1 MADDGRL
8 HVVIDGDSSELQKA
22 LRDITKSFDST
33 QEGAERLGGTI
44 DGLKGKV
51 AAFFSVAAAK
61 SFIQKVYEMRS
72 YFQDIESSMKVF
84 LGDAEKAADFTQKL
98 KDYAYYNMFEFSD
111 LAQASQQLIAYG
123 NRVEDV
129 IGIIDKLSNIATA
142 TKVPLMEMV
151 GLYNRANNIG
161 TIDSQGLASWAA
173 KGLVLNDVLKE
184 MGENVT
190 GTSISFEQLNKALD
204 KVTGEGGMF
213 HGLMDEMMPNL
224 SSSWGQLQDE
234 LSSMFNEIGE
244 AAQKPMHD
252 AIDLAST
259 LVSHYKDISAI
270 VLSVAAG
277 YGTYRAAV
285 LAVNTVERIHNALMT
300 VKATKLAIAKAA
312 MTAAAAANVA
322 LSKSELK
329 AAMRTGVL
337 KGAFDALN
345 STMLANP
352 AVLVT
357 AALAGL
363 VYGIGKLI
371 TSEKGAEKAQRLHAE
386 AMSEMDEK
394 YKEASSSAKEYI
406 STIQDVEAQPGQR
419 TLAYEKLS
427 KLVPELTNLYSKEQ
441 LAVMSLADAY
451 NALQKAQD
459 TQKEAELK
467 KAWEDSVESVRK
479 YKEAM
484 DAAQKAGNQYMFLR
498 AKEGKEQADEASKLA
513 FNAYIKK
520 SRENAI
526 AYTPDQN
533 AKDPTDAVNR
543 NKKYWEDVKKEAQA
557 ALDAMS
563 DEELKS
569 KKAVELKKKIA
580 EASKKIG
587 GYSVST
593 GKSGE
598 SKDSSKALD
607 TALASARKSAADAE
621 VSAIEDEGART
632 LAALRLKHRNEI
644 EELERQNAELERLA
658 AESGVA
664 LSTDF
669 FDKTISDTAKRQERE
684 YRAAFEKYALKE
696 LPKMDN
702 PSTSGNKGLAGFG
715 DLDETKRTLEEIA
728 AQYSIIFADADS
740 LSQNQLKEAIRL
752 TTEEIKKA
760 APGTQE
766 YISLLERLRAQLD
779 TQIGNN
785 GWGFSKIIDAFKNL
799 PKAVEEYNTALDNN
813 DEGAASKAE
822 GEVQAYVQAV
832 RDGMSQVS
840 SAFSG
845 LGSAMEKFGG
855 KIGEIGGLLS
865 GLASNTDNITTAF
878 TSKNKGEIM
887 SAGIS
892 SAVQYVAMIGDQ
904 LAENKRI
911 EEEWNATIKETAHQL
926 DMLNLEKLDYKQE
939 NLFGVENPYKRAI
952 DGAKQYGEAVGLVNS
967 RLSELEDGQVQ
978 VGTKKVAS
986 WKNVGQGAALGAGVG
1001 AAVGS
1006 VIPAIGTAIGTA
1018 IGSVAG
1024 ALGGL
1029 FGGKK
1034 KVAVYENLLDHYG
1047 SLLDE
1052 SEGAGP
1058 FDLNPKII
1066 ADYNKLDDA
1075 TKRIVDN
1082 WDEIKQKAE
1091 EAEQQMRDNFSD
1103 LAGDIGDRLSDAL
1116 VDAFRSGDLYSA
1128 IDDFHGKMTSTIEDI
1143 LEQLVFSSTFG
1154 KMFDELEQ
1162 RFNDSFGEGGDQD
1175 ITDDLMWMEREYQ
1188 NKLGQYNDAM
1198 NRVKESLERQGYD
1211 AWSSDSRTGTSKGI
1225 ANASQDS
1232 VDELNGRATVIQ
1244 GYTYNIQENTAALVR
1259 HSASM
1264 LEYLSG
1270 IRDNTARLETIEKI
1284 ARDIRDHGVK
1294 AL

>member
-61 SFIQKVYEMRS
+61 SFIQKVYETRS

-84 LGDAEKAADFTQKL
+84 LGDAEKAADFTKKL

-151 GLYNRANNIG
+151 GLYNRAKNLG
-161 TIDSQGLASWAA
+161 GIDSQGLASWAA
-173 KGLVLNDVLKE
+173 KGLVLTDVLRD
-184 MGENVT
+184 MGEQVD
-190 GTSISFEQLNKALD
+190 GASISFDQLNKALD

-213 HGLMDEMMPNL
+213 HGLMEEMMPNL

-244 AAQKPMHD
+244 MMQQPMHD
-252 AIDLAST
+252 AIDLASS
-259 LVSHYKDISAI
+259 LVGNYKEIAET
-270 VLSVAAG
+270 VAG
-277 YGTYRAAV
+277 LVVSYGAYRAALV
-285 LAVNTVERIHNALMT
+285 TLNALKASSIMITKGWT
-300 VKATKLAIAKAA
+300 VAEIAQFKAMGLVEKAQKA
-312 MTAAAAANVA
+312 LNATLLKNPYTLAAAGVAAVA
-322 LSKSELK
+322 
-329 AAMRTGVL
+329 
-337 KGAFDALN
+337 F
-345 STMLANP
+345 
-352 AVLVT
+352 
-357 AALAGL
+357 GL
-363 VYGIGKLI
+363 YKLI
-371 TSEKGAEKAQRLHAE
+371 TAEKGAERAQRQHAE
-386 AMSEMDEK
+386 AMEEMSGRYE
-394 YKEASSSAKEYI
+394 EAANAAKNYI
-406 STIQDVEAQPGQR
+406 GIVQDAEAQSGQR
-419 TLAYEKLS
+419 ALAYSKL
-427 KLVPELTNLYSKEQ
+427 KELVPELTNLYSQEE
-441 LAVMSLADAY
+441 LAVISLTKAY
-451 NALQKAQD
+451 GDLQKIQD

-484 DAAQKAGNQYMFLR
+484 DAAEKAGNQYMFLR
-498 AKEGKEQADEASKLA
+498 AKEGKEQADAASKLA
-513 FNAYIKK
+513 FDAYVKK

-526 AYTPDQN
+526 AYVPDQN
-533 AKDPTDAVNR
+533 AKGIEDSQAKRDKA
-543 NKKYWEDVKKEAQA
+543 YWEAVKKEAQA

-569 KKAVELKKKIA
+569 KKAAELKKKIA
-580 EASKKIG
+580 DASKKIG
-587 GYSVST
+587 EYSVST
-593 GKSGE
+593 GKSG
-598 SKDSSKALD
+598 SSSGDSKALD
-607 TALASARKSAADAE
+607 TALSSARKSAADAE

-632 LAALRLKHRNEI
+632 LAALRLKHKNEI
-644 EELERQNAELERLA
+644 EELERQKAELERLA

-669 FDKTISDTAKRQERE
+669 FDKTISDTAKRQTRE
-684 YRAAFEKYALKE
+684 YRAAFEKYAVKE

-702 PSTSGNKGLAGFG
+702 PATSGNKGLAGFSG
-715 DLDETKRTLEEIA
+715 LDETKRTLEEIA

-740 LSQNQLKEAIRL
+740 LSRNQLKEAIRL

-766 YISLLERLRAQLD
+766 YIALLERLRAQLD
-779 TQIGNN
+779 TQIGNS

-799 PKAVEEYNTALDNN
+799 PKAVSEYNTALDNN

-822 GEVQAYVQAV
+822 GEVQAYVQAIK
-832 RDGMSQVS
+832 DGMSQVS
-840 SAFSG
+840 SAFSE
-845 LGSAMEKFGG
+845 LGSSLEKFGG

-878 TSKNKGEIM
+878 TSKNKGEII

-892 SAVQYVAMIGDQ
+892 SAVQYVGMIGDQ
-904 LAENKRI
+904 IAENKRI
-911 EEEWNATIKETAHQL
+911 EEEWNATIRETAHEL

-952 DGAKQYGEAVGLVNS
+952 DGARQYGEAVGLINS
-967 RLSELEDGQVQ
+967 KLGELAEGQVQ
-978 VGTKKVAS
+978 VGTKKVAN
-986 WKNVGQGAALGAGVG
+986 WKNVGKGVAAGAGVG
-1001 AAVGS
+1001 AA
-1006 VIPAIGTAIGTA
+1006 IGTAVGGWAAGLGTVIGTA
-1018 IGSVAG
+1018 IGSVVGGLG
-1024 ALGGL
+1024 AL

-1034 KVAVYENLLDHYG
+1034 KVAVYENLLDKYG

-1066 ADYNKLDDA
+1066 ADYKKLDDA
-1075 TKRIVDN
+1075 TKQIVDN
-1082 WDEIKQKAE
+1082 WDEIKKKAE
-1091 EAEQQMRDNFSD
+1091 EAEEQMRQNFSD
-1103 LAGDIGDRLSDAL
+1103 LAGDIGDQLSDAL
-1116 VDAFRSGDLYSA
+1116 VDAFRNGDLYSA
-1128 IDDFHGKMTSTIEDI
+1128 VDDFHGKMTSTIEDI
-1143 LEQLVFSSTFG
+1143 VSQLIFSAVFKDLFN
-1154 KMFDELEQ
+1154 ELEQ
-1162 RFNDSFGEGGDQD
+1162 RFNDSFKAGGDQS
-1175 ITDDLMWMEREYQ
+1175 ITDDLIWFDKIYKGNLDKYKE
-1188 NKLGQYNDAM
+1188 AM
-1198 NRVKESLERQGYD
+1198 DQAKAELEGQGYD
-1211 AWSSDSRTGTSKGI
+1211 AWSSDTRTGTSKGI

-1232 VDELNGRATVIQ
+1232 VDELNGRATAIQ

-1264 LEYLSG
+1264 LEHLSG
-1270 IRDNTARLETIEKI
+1270 IRDNTARLEAIEKI

>member
-8 HVVIDGDSSELQKA
+8 HVIIDGDSSELQKA
-22 LRDITKSFDST
+22 LKDVTKSFDST

-61 SFIQKVYEMRS
+61 SFLQKVYETRS

-142 TKVPLMEMV
+142 TKVPLMDMV
-151 GLYNRANNIG
+151 ALYNRAKNLG
-161 TIDSQGLASWAA
+161 TVNSDGLASWASR
-173 KGLVLNDVLKE
+173 GLVLTDVLRS
-184 MGENVT
+184 MGEQVD
-190 GTSISFEQLNKALD
+190 GMSISFEQLNKALD

-213 HGLMDEMMPNL
+213 HGLMEEMMPNL

-244 AAQKPMHD
+244 AMQQPMHD
-252 AIDLAST
+252 AIDLASS
-259 LVSHYKDISAI
+259 LVGNYKEIAET
-270 VLSVAAG
+270 VAG
-277 YGTYRAAV
+277 LVVSYGAYRAALV
-285 LAVNTVERIHNALMT
+285 TLNALKASSIMITKGWT
-300 VKATKLAIAKAA
+300 VAEIAQFKAMGLVEKAQKA
-312 MTAAAAANVA
+312 LNATLLKNPYTLAAAGVAAVA
-322 LSKSELK
+322 
-329 AAMRTGVL
+329 
-337 KGAFDALN
+337 F
-345 STMLANP
+345 
-352 AVLVT
+352 
-357 AALAGL
+357 GL
-363 VYGIGKLI
+363 YKLI
-371 TSEKGAEKAQRLHAE
+371 TAEKGAERAQRQHAE
-386 AMSEMDEK
+386 AMEEMSGRYE
-394 YKEASSSAKEYI
+394 EAENAAKNYI
-406 STIQDVEAQPGQR
+406 GTVQDAEAQSGQR
-419 TLAYEKLS
+419 ALAYSKLRE
-427 KLVPELTNLYSKEQ
+427 LVPELTNLYSQEE
-441 LAVMSLADAY
+441 LAVISLTKAY
-451 NALQKAQD
+451 GDLQKIQD
-459 TQKEAELK
+459 SQKEVELK

-479 YKEAM
+479 YKDAM
-484 DAAQKAGNQYMFLR
+484 DAAEKAGNQYMFLR
-498 AKEGKEQADEASKLA
+498 AKEGKEQAEAASKLA
-513 FNAYIKK
+513 FDAYVKK

-526 AYTPDQN
+526 AYVPDQS
-533 AKDPTDAVNR
+533 AKGIEDSQAKRDKA
-543 NKKYWEDVKKEAQA
+543 YWEAVKKEAQA

-569 KKAVELKKKIA
+569 KKAAELKKKIA
-580 EASKKIG
+580 DASKKIG
-587 GYSVST
+587 EYSVST
-593 GKSGE
+593 GKGGSAGG
-598 SKDSSKALD
+598 DSKALD
-607 TALASARKSAADAE
+607 TALSSARKSAADAE

-644 EELERQNAELERLA
+644 EELERQKAELERLA

-669 FDKTISDTAKRQERE
+669 FDKTISDTAKRQARE
-684 YRAAFEKYALKE
+684 YRAAFEKYAIKE
-696 LPKMDN
+696 LPKLDN
-702 PSTSGNKGLAGFG
+702 PATSGNKGLAGFG
-715 DLDETKRTLEEIA
+715 DLTETKKTLEEIA

-740 LSQNQLKEAIRL
+740 LSQDQLREAIRL

-766 YISLLERLRAQLD
+766 YISLLERLRAQLN
-779 TQIGNN
+779 TQISNR
-785 GWGFSKIIDAFKNL
+785 GWGFSKIIDAFRNL
-799 PKAVEEYNTALDNN
+799 PNAVSEYNTALDNN

-832 RDGMSQVS
+832 KDGMSQVS

-845 LGSAMEKFGG
+845 LGSSLEKFGG
-855 KIGEIGGLLS
+855 KIGEVGGLLS

-878 TSKNKGEIM
+878 TSKNKGEII

-892 SAVQYVAMIGDQ
+892 SAVQYVGMIGDQ
-904 LAENKRI
+904 IAENKRI
-911 EEEWNATIKETAHQL
+911 EEEWNATIRETAHEL

-952 DGAKQYGEAVGLVNS
+952 DGARQYGEAVGLINS
-967 RLSELEDGQVQ
+967 KLGELAEGQVQ
-978 VGTKKVAS
+978 VGTKKVS
-986 WKNVGQGAALGAGVG
+986 NWKNVGQGAALGAGVG
-1001 AAVGS
+1001 AAAGS
-1006 VIPAIGTAIGTA
+1006 VIPAIGTAIGAA
-1018 IGSVAG
+1018 IGTVAG

-1034 KVAVYENLLDHYG
+1034 KVAVYENLLDKYG

-1052 SEGAGP
+1052 SKGAGQ

-1066 ADYNKLDDA
+1066 ADYKKLDDA
-1075 TKRIVDN
+1075 TKQIVDN
-1082 WDEIKQKAE
+1082 WDEIKKKAE
-1091 EAEQQMRDNFSD
+1091 EAEEQMRQNFSD
-1103 LAGDIGDRLSDAL
+1103 LAGDIGDQLSDAL
-1116 VDAFRSGDLYSA
+1116 VDAFRNGDLYSA
-1128 IDDFHGKMTSTIEDI
+1128 VDDFHGKMTSTIEDI
-1143 LEQLVFSSTFG
+1143 VSQLVFSAVF
-1154 KMFDELEQ
+1154 KDLFNELEK
-1162 RFNDSFGEGGDQD
+1162 RFNDSFKAGGDQS
-1175 ITDDLMWMEREYQ
+1175 ITDDLIWFDKIYKGNLDKYKE
-1188 NKLGQYNDAM
+1188 AM
-1198 NRVKESLERQGYD
+1198 DQAKAELEGQGYD
-1211 AWSSDSRTGTSKGI
+1211 AWSSDTRTGTSKGI

-1232 VDELNGRATVIQ
+1232 VDELNGRATAIQ

-1264 LEYLSG
+1264 LEHLSG
-1270 IRDNTARLETIEKI
+1270 IRDNTARLEAIEKI

>member
-8 HVVIDGDSSELQKA
+8 HVIIDGDSSELQKA
-22 LRDITKSFDST
+22 LKDVTKSFDST

-61 SFIQKVYEMRS
+61 SFLQKVYETRS

-142 TKVPLMEMV
+142 TKVPLMDMV
-151 GLYNRANNIG
+151 ALYNRAKNLG
-161 TIDSQGLASWAA
+161 TVNSDGLASWASR
-173 KGLVLNDVLKE
+173 GLVLTDVLRS
-184 MGENVT
+184 MGEQVD
-190 GTSISFEQLNKALD
+190 GMSISFEQLNKALD

-213 HGLMDEMMPNL
+213 HGLMEEMMPNL

-244 AAQKPMHD
+244 AMQQPMHD
-252 AIDLAST
+252 AIDLASS
-259 LVSHYKDISAI
+259 LVGNYKEIAET
-270 VLSVAAG
+270 VAG
-277 YGTYRAAV
+277 LVVSYGAYRAALV
-285 LAVNTVERIHNALMT
+285 TLNALKASSIMITKGWT
-300 VKATKLAIAKAA
+300 VAEIAQFKAMGLVEKAQKTLNA
-312 MTAAAAANVA
+312 TLLKNPYTLAAAGVAAVA
-322 LSKSELK
+322 
-329 AAMRTGVL
+329 
-337 KGAFDALN
+337 F
-345 STMLANP
+345 
-352 AVLVT
+352 
-357 AALAGL
+357 GL
-363 VYGIGKLI
+363 YKLI
-371 TSEKGAEKAQRLHAE
+371 TAEKGAERAQRQHAE
-386 AMSEMDEK
+386 AMEEMSGRYE
-394 YKEASSSAKEYI
+394 EAANAAKNYI
-406 STIQDVEAQPGQR
+406 GIVQDAEAQSGQR
-419 TLAYEKLS
+419 ALAYSKLRE
-427 KLVPELTNLYSKEQ
+427 LVPELTNLYSQEE
-441 LAVMSLADAY
+441 LAVISLTKAY
-451 NALQKAQD
+451 GDLQKIQD
-459 TQKEAELK
+459 SQKEAELK

-479 YKEAM
+479 YKDAM
-484 DAAQKAGNQYMFLR
+484 DAAEKAGNQYMFFR
-498 AKEGKEQADEASKLA
+498 AKKGKEQAEAASKLA
-513 FNAYIKK
+513 FDAYVKK

-526 AYTPDQN
+526 AYVPDQN
-533 AKDPTDAVNR
+533 AKGIEDSQAKRDKA
-543 NKKYWEDVKKEAQA
+543 YWEAVKKEAQA

-569 KKAVELKKKIA
+569 KKAAELKKKIA
-580 EASKKIG
+580 DASKKIG
-587 GYSVST
+587 EYSVST
-593 GKSGE
+593 GKGGRAGG
-598 SKDSSKALD
+598 DSKALD
-607 TALASARKSAADAE
+607 TALSSARKSAADAE

-644 EELERQNAELERLA
+644 EELERQKAELERLA

-669 FDKTISDTAKRQERE
+669 FDKTISDTAKRQARE
-684 YRAAFEKYALKE
+684 YRAAFEKYAIKE
-696 LPKMDN
+696 LPKLDN

-715 DLDETKRTLEEIA
+715 DLTETKKTLEEIA

-740 LSQNQLKEAIRL
+740 LSQDQLREAIRL

-779 TQIGNN
+779 TQISNR
-785 GWGFSKIIDAFKNL
+785 GWGFSKIIDAFRNL
-799 PKAVEEYNTALDNN
+799 PNAVSEYNTVLDNN

-832 RDGMSQVS
+832 KDGMSQVS

-845 LGSAMEKFGG
+845 LGSSLEKFGG
-855 KIGEIGGLLS
+855 KIGEVGGLLS

-878 TSKNKGEIM
+878 TSKNKGEII

-892 SAVQYVAMIGDQ
+892 SAVQYVGMIGDQ
-904 LAENKRI
+904 IAENKRI
-911 EEEWNATIKETAHQL
+911 EEEWNATIRETAHEL

-952 DGAKQYGEAVGLVNS
+952 DGARQYGEAVGLINS
-967 RLSELEDGQVQ
+967 KLGELAEGQVQ
-978 VGTKKVAS
+978 VGTKKVS
-986 WKNVGQGAALGAGVG
+986 NWKNVGQGAALGAGVG
-1001 AAVGS
+1001 AAAGS
-1006 VIPAIGTAIGTA
+1006 VIPAIGTAIGAA
-1018 IGSVAG
+1018 IGTVAG

-1034 KVAVYENLLDHYG
+1034 KVAVYENLLDKYG

-1066 ADYNKLDDA
+1066 ADYKKLDDA
-1075 TKRIVDN
+1075 TKQIVDN
-1082 WDEIKQKAE
+1082 WDEIKKKAE
-1091 EAEQQMRDNFSD
+1091 EAEEQMRQNFSD
-1103 LAGDIGDRLSDAL
+1103 LAGDIGDQLSDAL
-1116 VDAFRSGDLYSA
+1116 VDAFRNGDLYSA
-1128 IDDFHGKMTSTIEDI
+1128 VDDFHGKMTSTIEDI
-1143 LEQLVFSSTFG
+1143 VSQLVFSAVF
-1154 KMFDELEQ
+1154 KDLFNELEK
-1162 RFNDSFGEGGDQD
+1162 RFNDSFKAGGDQS
-1175 ITDDLMWMEREYQ
+1175 ITDDLIWFDKIYKGNLDKYKE
-1188 NKLGQYNDAM
+1188 AM
-1198 NRVKESLERQGYD
+1198 DQAKAELEGQGYD
-1211 AWSSDSRTGTSKGI
+1211 AWSSDTRTGTSKGI

-1232 VDELNGRATVIQ
+1232 VDELNGRATAIQ
-1244 GYTYNIQENTAALVR
+1244 GYTYNIQENTSALVR

-1264 LEYLSG
+1264 LEHLSG
-1270 IRDNTARLETIEKI
+1270 IRDNTARLEAIEKI

>member
-22 LRDITKSFDST
+22 LRDITKSFDTT

-44 DGLKGKV
+44 DGLKGKM

-61 SFIQKVYEMRS
+61 SFIQKVYETRS

-123 NRVEDV
+123 NKVEDV

-151 GLYNRANNIG
+151 GLYNRAKNLG
-161 TIDSQGLASWAA
+161 GIDSKTLSSWAA
-173 KGLVLNDVLKE
+173 KGLVLTDVLRD
-184 MGENVT
+184 MGEQVDD
-190 GTSISFEQLNKALD
+190 TSISFDQLNKALD

-213 HGLMDEMMPNL
+213 HGLMEEMMPNL

-244 AAQKPMHD
+244 MMQQPMHD
-252 AIDLAST
+252 AIDLASS
-259 LVSHYKDISAI
+259 LVGNYKEIAET
-270 VLSVAAG
+270 VAG
-277 YGTYRAAV
+277 LVVSYGAYRAALV
-285 LAVNTVERIHNALMT
+285 TLNALKASSIMITKGWT
-300 VKATKLAIAKAA
+300 VAEIAQFKAMGLVEKAQKA
-312 MTAAAAANVA
+312 LNATLLKNPYTLAAAGVAAVA
-322 LSKSELK
+322 
-329 AAMRTGVL
+329 
-337 KGAFDALN
+337 F
-345 STMLANP
+345 
-352 AVLVT
+352 
-357 AALAGL
+357 GL
-363 VYGIGKLI
+363 YKLI
-371 TSEKGAEKAQRLHAE
+371 TAEKAAERAQRLHAE
-386 AMSEMDEK
+386 AMEEMSGRYE
-394 YKEASSSAKEYI
+394 EAANAAKNYI
-406 STIQDVEAQPGQR
+406 GIVQDAEAQSGQR
-419 TLAYEKLS
+419 ALAYSKLRE
-427 KLVPELTNLYSKEQ
+427 LVPELTNLYSQEE
-441 LAVMSLADAY
+441 LAVISLTKAY
-451 NALQKAQD
+451 GDLQKIQD
-459 TQKEAELK
+459 SQKEAELK

-479 YKEAM
+479 YKDAM
-484 DAAQKAGNQYMFLR
+484 DAAEKAGNQYMFLR
-498 AKEGKEQADEASKLA
+498 AKEGKEQAEAASKLA
-513 FNAYIKK
+513 FDAYVKK

-526 AYTPDQN
+526 AYVPDQN
-533 AKDPTDAVNR
+533 AKGIEDSQAKRDKA
-543 NKKYWEDVKKEAQA
+543 YWEAVKKEAQA

-569 KKAVELKKKIA
+569 KKAAELKKKIA
-580 EASKKIG
+580 DASKKIG
-587 GYSVST
+587 EYSVST
-593 GKSGE
+593 GKGGSSSG
-598 SKDSSKALD
+598 DSKALD
-607 TALASARKSAADAE
+607 TALSSARKSAADAE

-644 EELERQNAELERLA
+644 EELERQKAELERMA

-669 FDKTISDTAKRQERE
+669 FDKTISDTAKRQARE
-684 YRAAFEKYALKE
+684 YRAAFEKYAVKE
-696 LPKMDN
+696 LPKLDN
-702 PSTSGNKGLAGFG
+702 PVTSGGKGLAGFG
-715 DLDETKRTLEEIA
+715 DLTETKKTLEEIA

-779 TQIGNN
+779 TQISNR
-785 GWGFSKIIDAFKNL
+785 GWGFSKIIDAFRNL
-799 PKAVEEYNTALDNN
+799 PKAVSEYNTALDNN

-832 RDGMSQVS
+832 KDGMSQVS
-840 SAFSG
+840 SAFSE
-845 LGSAMEKFGG
+845 LGSSLEKFGG
-855 KIGEIGGLLS
+855 NIGEIGGLLS

-878 TSKNKGEIM
+878 TSKNKGEII

-892 SAVQYVAMIGDQ
+892 SAVQYVGMIGDQ
-904 LAENKRI
+904 IAENKRI
-911 EEEWNATIKETAHQL
+911 EEEWNATIRETAHEL

-952 DGAKQYGEAVGLVNS
+952 DGARQYGEAVGLINS
-967 RLSELEDGQVQ
+967 KLGELAEGQVQ
-978 VGTKKVAS
+978 VGTKKVAN
-986 WKNVGQGAALGAGVG
+986 WKNVGKGVAAGAGVG
-1001 AAVGS
+1001 AA
-1006 VIPAIGTAIGTA
+1006 IGTAVGGWAAGLGTVIGTA
-1018 IGSVAG
+1018 IGSVVGGIG
-1024 ALGGL
+1024 AL

-1034 KVAVYENLLDHYG
+1034 KVAVYENLLDKYG

-1066 ADYNKLDDA
+1066 ADYKKLDDS
-1075 TKRIVDN
+1075 TKQIVDN
-1082 WDEIKQKAE
+1082 WDEIKKKAE
-1091 EAEQQMRDNFSD
+1091 EAEEQMRQNFSD
-1103 LAGDIGDRLSDAL
+1103 LAGDIGDQLSDAL
-1116 VDAFRSGDLYSA
+1116 VDAFRNGDLYSA
-1128 IDDFHGKMTSTIEDI
+1128 VDDFHGKMTSTIEDI
-1143 LEQLVFSSTFG
+1143 VSQLIFSAVFKDLFN
-1154 KMFDELEQ
+1154 ELEQ
-1162 RFNDSFGEGGDQD
+1162 RFNDSFKAGGDQS
-1175 ITDDLMWMEREYQ
+1175 ITDDLIWFDKIYKGNLDKYKE
-1188 NKLGQYNDAM
+1188 AM
-1198 NRVKESLERQGYD
+1198 DQAKAELEGQGYD
-1211 AWSSDSRTGTSKGI
+1211 AWSSDTRTGTSKGI

-1232 VDELNGRATVIQ
+1232 VDELNGRATAIQ

-1264 LEYLSG
+1264 LEHLSG
-1270 IRDNTARLETIEKI
+1270 IRDNTARLESIEKI

>member
-8 HVVIDGDSSELQKA
+8 HVIIDVDSSELQKA

-61 SFIQKVYEMRS
+61 SFLQKVYETRS

-142 TKVPLMEMV
+142 TKVPLMDMV
-151 GLYNRANNIG
+151 ALYNRAKNLG
-161 TIDSQGLASWAA
+161 TVNSDALASWASR
-173 KGLVLNDVLKE
+173 GLVLTDVLRS
-184 MGENVT
+184 MGEQVD

-213 HGLMDEMMPNL
+213 HGLMEEMMPNL

-244 AAQKPMHD
+244 AMQQPMHD
-252 AIDLAST
+252 AIDLASS
-259 LVSHYKDISAI
+259 LVGNYKEIAE
-270 VLSVAAG
+270 
-277 YGTYRAAV
+277 
-285 LAVNTVERIHNALMT
+285 TV
-300 VKATKLAIAKAA
+300 
-312 MTAAAAANVA
+312 
-322 LSKSELK
+322 
-329 AAMRTGVL
+329 
-337 KGAFDALN
+337 
-345 STMLANP
+345 
-352 AVLVT
+352 
-357 AALAGL
+357 AGL
-363 VYGIGKLI
+363 VVSYGAYKAALVTLNALKASSIMITKGWTVAEIAQLKAMGLVEKAQKALNATLLKNPYTLAAAGVAAVAFGLYKLI
-371 TSEKGAEKAQRLHAE
+371 TAEKGAERAQRQHAE
-386 AMSEMDEK
+386 AMEEMSGRYE
-394 YKEASSSAKEYI
+394 EAANAAKNYI
-406 STIQDVEAQPGQR
+406 GIVQDAEAQTGQR
-419 TLAYEKLS
+419 ALAYSKLRE
-427 KLVPELTNLYSKEQ
+427 LVPELTNLYSQEE
-441 LAVMSLADAY
+441 LAVISLTKAY
-451 NALQKAQD
+451 GDLQKIQD
-459 TQKEAELK
+459 SQKEAELK

-479 YKEAM
+479 YKDAM
-484 DAAQKAGNQYMFLR
+484 DAAEKAGNQYTFLR
-498 AKEGKEQADEASKLA
+498 AKEGKEQAEAASKLA
-513 FNAYIKK
+513 FDAYVKK

-526 AYTPDQN
+526 AYVPDQN
-533 AKDPTDAVNR
+533 AKGIEDSQAKRDKA
-543 NKKYWEDVKKEAQA
+543 YWEAVKKEAQA

-569 KKAVELKKKIA
+569 KKAAELKKKIA
-580 EASKKIG
+580 DASKKIG
-587 GYSVST
+587 EYSVST
-593 GKSGE
+593 GKSG
-598 SKDSSKALD
+598 SSSGDSKALD
-607 TALASARKSAADAE
+607 TALSSARKSAAAAE

-644 EELERQNAELERLA
+644 EELERQKAELERLA

-664 LSTDF
+664 LSTDL
-669 FDKTISDTAKRQERE
+669 FDKTISDTAKRQARE
-684 YRAAFEKYALKE
+684 YRAAFEKYAIKE
-696 LPKMDN
+696 LPKLDN
-702 PSTSGNKGLAGFG
+702 PATSGNEGPAGFG
-715 DLDETKRTLEEIA
+715 DLTETKKTLEEIA

-740 LSQNQLKEAIRL
+740 LSQDQLREAIRL

-779 TQIGNN
+779 TQISNR
-785 GWGFSKIIDAFKNL
+785 GWGFSKIIDAFRNL
-799 PKAVEEYNTALDNN
+799 PKAVSEYNTALDNN

-832 RDGMSQVS
+832 KDGMSQVS

-845 LGSAMEKFGG
+845 LGASLEKFGG

-878 TSKNKGEIM
+878 TSKNKGEII

-892 SAVQYVAMIGDQ
+892 SAAQYVGMIGDQ
-904 LAENKRI
+904 IAENKRI
-911 EEEWNATIKETAHQL
+911 EEEWNATIRETAHEL

-952 DGAKQYGEAVGLVNS
+952 DGARQYGEAVGLINS
-967 RLSELEDGQVQ
+967 KLGELAEGQVQ
-978 VGTKKVAS
+978 VGTKKVAN

-1001 AAVGS
+1001 AAAGS

-1018 IGSVAG
+1018 IGAAIGTVAG

-1034 KVAVYENLLDHYG
+1034 KVAVYENLLDKYG

-1066 ADYNKLDDA
+1066 ADYKKLDDA
-1075 TKRIVDN
+1075 TKQIVDN
-1082 WDEIKQKAE
+1082 WDEIKKKAE
-1091 EAEQQMRDNFSD
+1091 EAEEQMRQNFSD
-1103 LAGDIGDRLSDAL
+1103 LAGDIGDQLSDAL
-1116 VDAFRSGDLYSA
+1116 VDAFRNGDLYSA
-1128 IDDFHGKMTSTIEDI
+1128 VDDFHGKMTSTIEDI
-1143 LEQLVFSSTFG
+1143 VSQLIFSAVFKDLFN
-1154 KMFDELEQ
+1154 ELEQ
-1162 RFNDSFGEGGDQD
+1162 RFNDSFKAGGDQSV
-1175 ITDDLMWMEREYQ
+1175 TDDLIWFDKIYKGNLDKYKE
-1188 NKLGQYNDAM
+1188 AM
-1198 NRVKESLERQGYD
+1198 DQAKAELEGQGYD
-1211 AWSSDSRTGTSKGI
+1211 AWSSDTRTGTSKGI

-1232 VDELNGRATVIQ
+1232 VDELNGRATAIQ
-1244 GYTYNIQENTAALVR
+1244 GYTYNIQESTAALVR

-1264 LEYLSG
+1264 LEHLSG
-1270 IRDNTARLETIEKI
+1270 IRDNTARLESIERI

>member
-8 HVVIDGDSSELQKA
+8 HVIIDGDSSELQKA
-22 LRDITKSFDST
+22 LKDVTKSFDST

-61 SFIQKVYEMRS
+61 SFLQKVYETRS

-142 TKVPLMEMV
+142 TKVPLMDMV
-151 GLYNRANNIG
+151 ALYNRAKNLG
-161 TIDSQGLASWAA
+161 TVNSDGLASWASR
-173 KGLVLNDVLKE
+173 GLVLTDVLRS
-184 MGENVT
+184 MGEQVD
-190 GTSISFEQLNKALD
+190 GMSISFEQLNKALD

-213 HGLMDEMMPNL
+213 HGLMEEMMPNL

-244 AAQKPMHD
+244 AMQQPMHD
-252 AIDLAST
+252 AIDLASS
-259 LVSHYKDISAI
+259 LVGNYKEIAETVTGLVVS
-270 VLSVAAG
+270 
-277 YGTYRAAV
+277 YGAYRAALV
-285 LAVNTVERIHNALMT
+285 TLNALKASSIMITKGWT
-300 VKATKLAIAKAA
+300 VAEIAQFKAMGLVEKAQKA
-312 MTAAAAANVA
+312 LNATLLKNPYTLAAAGVAAVA
-322 LSKSELK
+322 
-329 AAMRTGVL
+329 
-337 KGAFDALN
+337 F
-345 STMLANP
+345 
-352 AVLVT
+352 
-357 AALAGL
+357 GL
-363 VYGIGKLI
+363 YKLI
-371 TSEKGAEKAQRLHAE
+371 TAEKGAERAQRQHAE
-386 AMSEMDEK
+386 AMEK
-394 YKEASSSAKEYI
+394 MSGRYEEAENAAKNYI
-406 STIQDVEAQPGQR
+406 GIVQDAEAQSGQR
-419 TLAYEKLS
+419 ALAYSKLRE
-427 KLVPELTNLYSKEQ
+427 LVPELTNLYSQEE
-441 LAVMSLADAY
+441 LAVISLTKAY
-451 NALQKAQD
+451 GDLQKIQD
-459 TQKEAELK
+459 SQKEVELK

-479 YKEAM
+479 YKDAM
-484 DAAQKAGNQYMFLR
+484 DAAEKAGNQYMFLR
-498 AKEGKEQADEASKLA
+498 AKQGKEQAEAASKLA
-513 FNAYIKK
+513 FDAYVKK

-526 AYTPDQN
+526 AYVPDQS
-533 AKDPTDAVNR
+533 AKGIEDSQAKRDKA
-543 NKKYWEDVKKEAQA
+543 YWEAVKKEAQA

-569 KKAVELKKKIA
+569 KKAAELKKKIA
-580 EASKKIG
+580 DASKKIG
-587 GYSVST
+587 EYSVST
-593 GKSGE
+593 GKGGRAGG
-598 SKDSSKALD
+598 DSKALD
-607 TALASARKSAADAE
+607 TALSSARKSAADAE

-644 EELERQNAELERLA
+644 EELERQKAELERLA

-669 FDKTISDTAKRQERE
+669 FDKTISDTAKRQARE
-684 YRAAFEKYALKE
+684 YRAAFEKYAIKE
-696 LPKMDN
+696 LPKLDN
-702 PSTSGNKGLAGFG
+702 PATSGNKGLAGFG
-715 DLDETKRTLEEIA
+715 DLTETKKTLEEIA

-740 LSQNQLKEAIRL
+740 LSQDQLREAIRL

-766 YISLLERLRAQLD
+766 YISLLERLRAQLN
-779 TQIGNN
+779 TQISNR
-785 GWGFSKIIDAFKNL
+785 GWGFSKIIDAFRNL
-799 PKAVEEYNTALDNN
+799 PNAVSEYNTALDNN

-832 RDGMSQVS
+832 KDGMSQVS

-845 LGSAMEKFGG
+845 LGSSLEKFGG
-855 KIGEIGGLLS
+855 KIGEVGGLLS

-878 TSKNKGEIM
+878 TSKNKGEII

-892 SAVQYVAMIGDQ
+892 SAVQYVGMIGDQ
-904 LAENKRI
+904 IAENKRI
-911 EEEWNATIKETAHQL
+911 EEEWNATIRETAHEL

-952 DGAKQYGEAVGLVNS
+952 DGARQYGEAVGLINS
-967 RLSELEDGQVQ
+967 KLGELAEGQVQ
-978 VGTKKVAS
+978 VGTKKVS
-986 WKNVGQGAALGAGVG
+986 NWKNVGQGAALGAGVG
-1001 AAVGS
+1001 AAAGS
-1006 VIPAIGTAIGTA
+1006 VIPAIGTAIGAA
-1018 IGSVAG
+1018 IGTVAG

-1034 KVAVYENLLDHYG
+1034 KVAVYENLLDKYG

-1066 ADYNKLDDA
+1066 ADYKKLDDA
-1075 TKRIVDN
+1075 TKQIVDN
-1082 WDEIKQKAE
+1082 WDEIKKKAE
-1091 EAEQQMRDNFSD
+1091 EAEEQMRQNFSD
-1103 LAGDIGDRLSDAL
+1103 LAGDIGDQLSDAL
-1116 VDAFRSGDLYSA
+1116 VDAFRNGDLYSA
-1128 IDDFHGKMTSTIEDI
+1128 VDDFHGKMTSTIEDI
-1143 LEQLVFSSTFG
+1143 VSQLVFSAVF
-1154 KMFDELEQ
+1154 KDLFNELEK
-1162 RFNDSFGEGGDQD
+1162 RFNDSFEAGGDQS
-1175 ITDDLMWMEREYQ
+1175 ITDDLIWFDKIYKGNLDKYKE
-1188 NKLGQYNDAM
+1188 AM
-1198 NRVKESLERQGYD
+1198 DQAKAELEGQGYD
-1211 AWSSDSRTGTSKGI
+1211 AWSSDTRTGTSKGI

-1232 VDELNGRATVIQ
+1232 VDELNGRATAIQ
-1244 GYTYNIQENTAALVR
+1244 GYTYNIQENTESLVR

-1264 LEYLSG
+1264 LEHLSG
-1270 IRDNTARLETIEKI
+1270 IRDNTARLEAIEKI

>member
-8 HVVIDGDSSELQKA
+8 HVIIDGDSSELQKA
-22 LRDITKSFDST
+22 LKDVTKSFDST

-61 SFIQKVYEMRS
+61 SFLQKVYETRS

-142 TKVPLMEMV
+142 TKVPLMDMV
-151 GLYNRANNIG
+151 ALYNRAKNLG
-161 TIDSQGLASWAA
+161 TVNSDGLASWASR
-173 KGLVLNDVLKE
+173 GLVLTDVLRS
-184 MGENVT
+184 MGEQVD
-190 GTSISFEQLNKALD
+190 GMSISFEQLNKALD

-213 HGLMDEMMPNL
+213 HGLMEEMMPNL

-244 AAQKPMHD
+244 AMQQPMHD
-252 AIDLAST
+252 AIDLASS
-259 LVSHYKDISAI
+259 LVGNYKEIAET
-270 VLSVAAG
+270 VAG
-277 YGTYRAAV
+277 LVVSYGAYRAALV
-285 LAVNTVERIHNALMT
+285 TLNALKASSIMITNGWT
-300 VKATKLAIAKAA
+300 VAEIAQFKAMGLVEKAQKA
-312 MTAAAAANVA
+312 LNATLLKNPYTLAAAGVAAVA
-322 LSKSELK
+322 
-329 AAMRTGVL
+329 
-337 KGAFDALN
+337 F
-345 STMLANP
+345 
-352 AVLVT
+352 
-357 AALAGL
+357 GL
-363 VYGIGKLI
+363 YKLI
-371 TSEKGAEKAQRLHAE
+371 TAEKGAERAQRQHAE
-386 AMSEMDEK
+386 AMEEMSGRYE
-394 YKEASSSAKEYI
+394 EAANAAKNYI
-406 STIQDVEAQPGQR
+406 GIVQDAEAQSGQR
-419 TLAYEKLS
+419 ALAYSKLRE
-427 KLVPELTNLYSKEQ
+427 LVPELTNLYSQEE
-441 LAVMSLADAY
+441 LAVISLTKAY
-451 NALQKAQD
+451 GDLQKIQD
-459 TQKEAELK
+459 SQKEAELK

-479 YKEAM
+479 YKDAM
-484 DAAQKAGNQYMFLR
+484 DAAEKAGNQYMFLR
-498 AKEGKEQADEASKLA
+498 AKEGKGQAEAASKLA
-513 FNAYIKK
+513 FDAYVKK

-526 AYTPDQN
+526 AYVPDQS
-533 AKDPTDAVNR
+533 AKGIEDSQAKRDKA
-543 NKKYWEDVKKEAQA
+543 YWEAVKKEAQA

-569 KKAVELKKKIA
+569 KKAAELKKKIA
-580 EASKKIG
+580 DASKKIG
-587 GYSVST
+587 EYSVST
-593 GKSGE
+593 GKGGSAGG
-598 SKDSSKALD
+598 DSKALD
-607 TALASARKSAADAE
+607 TALSSARKSAADAE

-644 EELERQNAELERLA
+644 EELERQKAELERLA

-669 FDKTISDTAKRQERE
+669 FDKTISDTAKRQARE
-684 YRAAFEKYALKE
+684 YRAAFEKYSIKE
-696 LPKMDN
+696 LPKLDN
-702 PSTSGNKGLAGFG
+702 PATSGNKGLAGFG
-715 DLDETKRTLEEIA
+715 DLTETKKTLEEIA
-728 AQYSIIFADADS
+728 SQYSIIFADADS
-740 LSQNQLKEAIRL
+740 LSQDQLREAIRL

-779 TQIGNN
+779 TQISNR
-785 GWGFSKIIDAFKNL
+785 GWGFSKIIDAFRNL
-799 PKAVEEYNTALDNN
+799 PNAVSEYNTALDNN

-832 RDGMSQVS
+832 KDGMSQVS

-845 LGSAMEKFGG
+845 LGSSLEKFGG
-855 KIGEIGGLLS
+855 KIGEVGGLLS

-878 TSKNKGEIM
+878 TSKNKGEII

-892 SAVQYVAMIGDQ
+892 SAVQYVGMIGDQ
-904 LAENKRI
+904 IAENKRI
-911 EEEWNATIKETAHQL
+911 EEEWNATIRETAHEL

-952 DGAKQYGEAVGLVNS
+952 DGARQYGEAVGLINS
-967 RLSELEDGQVQ
+967 NLGELAEGQVQ
-978 VGTKKVAS
+978 VGTKKVS
-986 WKNVGQGAALGAGVG
+986 NWKNVGQGAALGAGVG
-1001 AAVGS
+1001 AAAGS
-1006 VIPAIGTAIGTA
+1006 VIPAIGTAIGAA
-1018 IGSVAG
+1018 IGTVAG

-1034 KVAVYENLLDHYG
+1034 KVAVYENLLDKYG

-1066 ADYNKLDDA
+1066 ADYKKLDDA
-1075 TKRIVDN
+1075 TKQIVDN
-1082 WDEIKQKAE
+1082 WDEIKKKAE
-1091 EAEQQMRDNFSD
+1091 EAEEQMRQNFSD
-1103 LAGDIGDRLSDAL
+1103 LAGDIGDQLSDAL
-1116 VDAFRSGDLYSA
+1116 VDAFRNGDLYSA
-1128 IDDFHGKMTSTIEDI
+1128 VDDFHGKMTSTIEDI
-1143 LEQLVFSSTFG
+1143 VSQLVFSAVF
-1154 KMFDELEQ
+1154 KDLFNELEK
-1162 RFNDSFGEGGDQD
+1162 RFNDSFKEGGDQS
-1175 ITDDLMWMEREYQ
+1175 ITDDLIWFDKIYKGSLDKYKE
-1188 NKLGQYNDAM
+1188 AM
-1198 NRVKESLERQGYD
+1198 DQAKAELEGQGYD
-1211 AWSSDSRTGTSKGI
+1211 AWSSDTRTGTSKGI

-1232 VDELNGRATVIQ
+1232 VDELNGRATAIQ

-1264 LEYLSG
+1264 LEHLSG
-1270 IRDNTARLETIEKI
+1270 IRDNTARLEAIEKI

>member
-61 SFIQKVYEMRS
+61 SFIQKVYETRS

-151 GLYNRANNIG
+151 GLYNRAKNLG
-161 TIDSQGLASWAA
+161 GIDSQGLASWAA
-173 KGLVLNDVLKE
+173 KGLVLTDVLRD
-184 MGENVT
+184 MGEQVD
-190 GTSISFEQLNKALD
+190 GASISFDQLNKALD

-213 HGLMDEMMPNL
+213 HGLMEEMMSNL

-234 LSSMFNEIGE
+234 LSSMFDEIGE
-244 AAQKPMHD
+244 MMQQPMHD
-252 AIDLAST
+252 AIDLASS
-259 LVSHYKDISAI
+259 LVGNYKEIAET
-270 VLSVAAG
+270 VAG
-277 YGTYRAAV
+277 LVVSYGAYRAALV
-285 LAVNTVERIHNALMT
+285 TLNALKASSIMITKGWT
-300 VKATKLAIAKAA
+300 VAEIAQFKAMGLVEKAQKA
-312 MTAAAAANVA
+312 LNATLLKNPYTLAAAGVAAVA
-322 LSKSELK
+322 
-329 AAMRTGVL
+329 
-337 KGAFDALN
+337 F
-345 STMLANP
+345 
-352 AVLVT
+352 
-357 AALAGL
+357 GL
-363 VYGIGKLI
+363 YKLI
-371 TSEKGAEKAQRLHAE
+371 TAEKAAERAQRLHAE
-386 AMSEMDEK
+386 AMEEMSGRYE
-394 YKEASSSAKEYI
+394 EAANAAKNYI
-406 STIQDVEAQPGQR
+406 GIVQDAEAQSGQR
-419 TLAYEKLS
+419 ALAYSKLRE
-427 KLVPELTNLYSKEQ
+427 LVPELTNLYSQEE
-441 LAVMSLADAY
+441 LAVISLTKAY
-451 NALQKAQD
+451 GDLQKIQD

-467 KAWEDSVESVRK
+467 KAWEDSVESVKK
-479 YKEAM
+479 YKDAM
-484 DAAQKAGNQYMFLR
+484 DVAAKAGNQYMYLR
-498 AKEGKEQADEASKLA
+498 AKEGKEQAEAASKLA
-513 FNAYIKK
+513 FDAYVKK

-526 AYTPDQN
+526 AYVPDQN
-533 AKDPTDAVNR
+533 AKGLDDSTVKRDKA
-543 NKKYWEDVKKEAQA
+543 YWEAVKKEAQA

-569 KKAVELKKKIA
+569 KKAIELKKKIA
-580 EASKKIG
+580 EASRKIG
-587 GYSVST
+587 EYSVST
-593 GKSGE
+593 GKGGSSGG
-598 SKDSSKALD
+598 DSKALES
-607 TALASARKSAADAE
+607 ALSSARKAAAAAE
-621 VSAIEDEGART
+621 VSAIEDEGARM
-632 LAALRLKHRNEI
+632 LAALRLKHRNEM
-644 EELERQNAELERLA
+644 EELERLA

-669 FDKTISDTAKRQERE
+669 FDKAISDTAKRQARE
-684 YRAAFEKYALKE
+684 YRAAFEKYAAKE

-702 PSTSGNKGLAGFG
+702 PSTSGNKGLVGFG
-715 DLDETKRTLEEIA
+715 DLTETKKTLEEIA

-740 LSQNQLKEAIRL
+740 LSQDQLREAIRL

-779 TQIGNN
+779 TQISNR
-785 GWGFSKIIDAFKNL
+785 GWGFSKIIDAFRNL
-799 PKAVEEYNTALDNN
+799 PKAVSEYNTALDNN

-832 RDGMSQVS
+832 KDGMSQVS

-845 LGSAMEKFGG
+845 LGSSLEKFGG
-855 KIGEIGGLLS
+855 KIGEVGGLLS

-878 TSKNKGEIM
+878 TSKNKGEII

-892 SAVQYVAMIGDQ
+892 SAVQYVGMIGDQ
-904 LAENKRI
+904 IAENKRI
-911 EEEWNATIKETAHQL
+911 EEEWNATIRETAHEL

-952 DGAKQYGEAVGLVNS
+952 DGARQYGEAVGLINS
-967 RLSELEDGQVQ
+967 KLGELAEGQVQ
-978 VGTKKVAS
+978 VGTKKVS
-986 WKNVGQGAALGAGVG
+986 NWKNVGQGAALGAGVG
-1001 AAVGS
+1001 AAAGS
-1006 VIPAIGTAIGTA
+1006 VIPAIGTAIGAA
-1018 IGSVAG
+1018 IGTVAG

-1034 KVAVYENLLDHYG
+1034 KVAVYENLLDKYG
-1047 SLLDE
+1047 TLLDE

-1066 ADYNKLDDA
+1066 ADYKKLDDA
-1075 TKRIVDN
+1075 TKQIVDN
-1082 WDEIKQKAE
+1082 WDEIKKKAE
-1091 EAEQQMRDNFSD
+1091 EAEEQMRQNFSD
-1103 LAGDIGDRLSDAL
+1103 LAGDIGDQLSDAL
-1116 VDAFRSGDLYSA
+1116 VDAFRNGDLYSA
-1128 IDDFHGKMTSTIEDI
+1128 VDDFHGKMTSTIEDI
-1143 LEQLVFSSTFG
+1143 VSKLVFSAVFEDL
-1154 KMFDELEQ
+1154 FNELEK
-1162 RFNDSFGEGGDQD
+1162 RFNDSFKAGGDQS
-1175 ITDDLMWMEREYQ
+1175 ITDDLIWFDKIYKGNLDKYKE
-1188 NKLGQYNDAM
+1188 AM
-1198 NRVKESLERQGYD
+1198 DQAKAELEGQGYD
-1211 AWSSDSRTGTSKGI
+1211 AWSSDTRTGTSKGI

-1232 VDELNGRATVIQ
+1232 VDELNGRATAIQ

-1264 LEYLSG
+1264 LEHLSG
-1270 IRDNTARLETIEKI
+1270 IRDNTARLEAIEKI

>member
-22 LRDITKSFDST
+22 LRDITKSFDTT

-44 DGLKGKV
+44 DGLKGKM

-61 SFIQKVYEMRS
+61 SFIQKVYETRS

-123 NRVEDV
+123 NKVEDV

-151 GLYNRANNIG
+151 GLYNRAKNLG
-161 TIDSQGLASWAA
+161 GIDSKTLSSWAA
-173 KGLVLNDVLKE
+173 KGLVLTDVLRD
-184 MGENVT
+184 MGEQVDD
-190 GTSISFEQLNKALD
+190 TSISFDQLNKALD

-213 HGLMDEMMPNL
+213 HGLMEEMMPNL

-244 AAQKPMHD
+244 MMQKPMHD
-252 AIDLAST
+252 AIDLASS
-259 LVSHYKDISAI
+259 LVGNYKEIAET
-270 VLSVAAG
+270 VAG
-277 YGTYRAAV
+277 LVVSYGAYRAALV
-285 LAVNTVERIHNALMT
+285 TLNALKASSIMITKGWT
-300 VKATKLAIAKAA
+300 VAEIAQFKAMGLVEKAQKA
-312 MTAAAAANVA
+312 LNATLLKNPYTLAAAGVAAVA
-322 LSKSELK
+322 
-329 AAMRTGVL
+329 
-337 KGAFDALN
+337 F
-345 STMLANP
+345 
-352 AVLVT
+352 
-357 AALAGL
+357 GL
-363 VYGIGKLI
+363 YKLI
-371 TSEKGAEKAQRLHAE
+371 TAEKGAERAQRQHAE
-386 AMSEMDEK
+386 AMEEMSGRYE
-394 YKEASSSAKEYI
+394 EAANAAKNYI
-406 STIQDVEAQPGQR
+406 GIVQDAEAQSGQR
-419 TLAYEKLS
+419 ALAYSKL
-427 KLVPELTNLYSKEQ
+427 KELVPELTNLYSQEE
-441 LAVMSLADAY
+441 LAVISLTKAY
-451 NALQKAQD
+451 GDLQKIQD

-484 DAAQKAGNQYMFLR
+484 DAAEKAGNQYMFLR
-498 AKEGKEQADEASKLA
+498 AKEGKEQADAASKLA
-513 FNAYIKK
+513 FDAYVKK

-526 AYTPDQN
+526 AYVPDQN
-533 AKDPTDAVNR
+533 AKGIEDSQAKRDKA
-543 NKKYWEDVKKEAQA
+543 YWEAVKKEAQA

-569 KKAVELKKKIA
+569 KKAAELKKKIA
-580 EASKKIG
+580 DASKKIG
-587 GYSVST
+587 EYSVST
-593 GKSGE
+593 GKSG
-598 SKDSSKALD
+598 SSSGDSKALD
-607 TALASARKSAADAE
+607 TALSSARKSAADAE

-632 LAALRLKHRNEI
+632 LAALRLKHKNEI
-644 EELERQNAELERLA
+644 EELERQKAELERLA
-658 AESGVA
+658 AESGVV

-669 FDKTISDTAKRQERE
+669 FDKTISDTAKRQTRE
-684 YRAAFEKYALKE
+684 YRAAFEKYAVKE

-702 PSTSGNKGLAGFG
+702 PATSGNKGLAGFSG
-715 DLDETKRTLEEIA
+715 LDETKRTLEEIA

-740 LSQNQLKEAIRL
+740 LSRNQLKEAIRL

-766 YISLLERLRAQLD
+766 YIALLERLRAQLD
-779 TQIGNN
+779 TQIGNS

-799 PKAVEEYNTALDNN
+799 PKAVSEYNTALDNN

-822 GEVQAYVQAV
+822 GEVQAYVQAIK
-832 RDGMSQVS
+832 DGMSQVS
-840 SAFSG
+840 SAFSE
-845 LGSAMEKFGG
+845 LGSSLEKFGG

-878 TSKNKGEIM
+878 TSKNKGEII

-892 SAVQYVAMIGDQ
+892 SAVQYVGMIGDQ
-904 LAENKRI
+904 IAENKRI
-911 EEEWNATIKETAHQL
+911 EEEWNATIRETAHEL

-952 DGAKQYGEAVGLVNS
+952 DGARQYGEAVGLINS
-967 RLSELEDGQVQ
+967 KLGELAEGQVQ
-978 VGTKKVAS
+978 VGTKKVAN
-986 WKNVGQGAALGAGVG
+986 WKNVGKGVAAGAGVG
-1001 AAVGS
+1001 AA
-1006 VIPAIGTAIGTA
+1006 IGTAVGGWAAGLGTVIGTA
-1018 IGSVAG
+1018 IGSVVGGLG
-1024 ALGGL
+1024 AL

-1034 KVAVYENLLDHYG
+1034 KVAVYENLLDKYG

-1066 ADYNKLDDA
+1066 ADYKKLDDA
-1075 TKRIVDN
+1075 TKQIVDN
-1082 WDEIKQKAE
+1082 WDEIKKKAE
-1091 EAEQQMRDNFSD
+1091 EAEEQMRQNFSD
-1103 LAGDIGDRLSDAL
+1103 LAGDIGDQLSDAL
-1116 VDAFRSGDLYSA
+1116 VDAFRNGDLYSA
-1128 IDDFHGKMTSTIEDI
+1128 VDDFHGKMTSTIEDI
-1143 LEQLVFSSTFG
+1143 VSQLIFSAVFKDLFN
-1154 KMFDELEQ
+1154 ELEQ
-1162 RFNDSFGEGGDQD
+1162 RFNDSFKAGGDQS
-1175 ITDDLMWMEREYQ
+1175 ITDDLIWFDKIYKGNLDKYKE
-1188 NKLGQYNDAM
+1188 AM
-1198 NRVKESLERQGYD
+1198 DQAKAELEGQGYD
-1211 AWSSDSRTGTSKGI
+1211 AWSSDTRTGTSKGI

-1232 VDELNGRATVIQ
+1232 VDELNGRATAIQ
-1244 GYTYNIQENTAALVR
+1244 GYTYNIQENTSALVR

-1264 LEYLSG
+1264 LEHLSG

>member
-8 HVVIDGDSSELQKA
+8 HVIIDGDSSELQKA
-22 LRDITKSFDST
+22 LKDVTKSFDST

-61 SFIQKVYEMRS
+61 SFLQKVYETRS

-142 TKVPLMEMV
+142 TKVPLMDMV
-151 GLYNRANNIG
+151 ALYNRAKNLG
-161 TIDSQGLASWAA
+161 TVNSDGLASWASR
-173 KGLVLNDVLKE
+173 GLVLTDVLRS
-184 MGENVT
+184 MGEQVD
-190 GTSISFEQLNKALD
+190 GMSISFEQLNKALD

-213 HGLMDEMMPNL
+213 HGLMEEMMPNL

-244 AAQKPMHD
+244 SMQQPMHD
-252 AIDLAST
+252 AIDLASS
-259 LVSHYKDISAI
+259 LVGNYKEIAET
-270 VLSVAAG
+270 VAG
-277 YGTYRAAV
+277 LVVSYGAYRAALV
-285 LAVNTVERIHNALMT
+285 TLNALKASSIMITKGWT
-300 VKATKLAIAKAA
+300 VAEIAQFKAMGLVEKAQKSLNA
-312 MTAAAAANVA
+312 TLLKNPYTLAAAGVAAVA
-322 LSKSELK
+322 
-329 AAMRTGVL
+329 
-337 KGAFDALN
+337 F
-345 STMLANP
+345 
-352 AVLVT
+352 
-357 AALAGL
+357 GL
-363 VYGIGKLI
+363 YKLI
-371 TSEKGAEKAQRLHAE
+371 TAEKGAERAQRQHAE
-386 AMSEMDEK
+386 AMEEMSGRYE
-394 YKEASSSAKEYI
+394 EAANAAKNYI
-406 STIQDVEAQPGQR
+406 GIVQDAEAQSGQR
-419 TLAYEKLS
+419 ALAYSKLRE
-427 KLVPELTNLYSKEQ
+427 LVPELTNLYSQEE
-441 LAVMSLADAY
+441 LAVISLTKAY
-451 NALQKAQD
+451 GDLQKIQD
-459 TQKEAELK
+459 SQKEAELK

-479 YKEAM
+479 YKDAM
-484 DAAQKAGNQYMFLR
+484 DAAEKAGNQYMFLR
-498 AKEGKEQADEASKLA
+498 AKEGKEQAEAASKLA
-513 FNAYIKK
+513 FDAYVKK

-526 AYTPDQN
+526 AYVPDQS
-533 AKDPTDAVNR
+533 AKGIEDSQAKRDKA
-543 NKKYWEDVKKEAQA
+543 YWEAVKKEAQA

-569 KKAVELKKKIA
+569 KKAAELKKKIA
-580 EASKKIG
+580 DASKMIG
-587 GYSVST
+587 EYSVST
-593 GKSGE
+593 DKGGSAGG
-598 SKDSSKALD
+598 DSKALD
-607 TALASARKSAADAE
+607 TVLSSARKAAASAE

-644 EELERQNAELERLA
+644 EELKRQKAELERLA

-669 FDKTISDTAKRQERE
+669 FDKTISDTAKRQARE
-684 YRAAFEKYALKE
+684 YRAAFEKYAIKE
-696 LPKMDN
+696 LPKLDN
-702 PSTSGNKGLAGFG
+702 PATSGNKGLAGFG
-715 DLDETKRTLEEIA
+715 DLTETKKTLEEIA

-740 LSQNQLKEAIRL
+740 LSQDQLREAIRL

-779 TQIGNN
+779 TQISNR
-785 GWGFSKIIDAFKNL
+785 GWGFSKIIDAFRNL
-799 PKAVEEYNTALDNN
+799 PKAVSEYNTALDNN

-832 RDGMSQVS
+832 KDGMSQVS

-845 LGSAMEKFGG
+845 LGSSLEKFGG
-855 KIGEIGGLLS
+855 KIGEVGGLLS

-878 TSKNKGEIM
+878 TSKNKGEII

-892 SAVQYVAMIGDQ
+892 SAVQYVGMIGDQ
-904 LAENKRI
+904 IAENKRV
-911 EEEWNATIKETAHQL
+911 EEEWNATIRETAHEL

-952 DGAKQYGEAVGLVNS
+952 DGARQYGEAVGLINS
-967 RLSELEDGQVQ
+967 KLGELAEGQVQ
-978 VGTKKVAS
+978 VGTKKVAN

-1001 AAVGS
+1001 AAAGS
-1006 VIPAIGTAIGTA
+1006 VIPAIGTAIGAA
-1018 IGSVAG
+1018 IGTVAG

-1034 KVAVYENLLDHYG
+1034 KVAVYENLLDKYG

-1066 ADYNKLDDA
+1066 ADYKKLDDA
-1075 TKRIVDN
+1075 TKQIVDN
-1082 WDEIKQKAE
+1082 WDEIKKKAE
-1091 EAEQQMRDNFSD
+1091 EAEEQMRQNFSD
-1103 LAGDIGDRLSDAL
+1103 LAGDIGDQLSDAL
-1116 VDAFRSGDLYSA
+1116 VDAFRNGDLYSA
-1128 IDDFHGKMTSTIEDI
+1128 VDDFHGKMTSTIEDI
-1143 LEQLVFSSTFG
+1143 VSQLVFSAVF
-1154 KMFDELEQ
+1154 KDLFNELEK
-1162 RFNDSFGEGGDQD
+1162 RFNDSFKEGGDQS
-1175 ITDDLMWMEREYQ
+1175 ITDDLIWFDKIYKGSLDKYKE
-1188 NKLGQYNDAM
+1188 AM
-1198 NRVKESLERQGYD
+1198 DQAKAELEGQGYD
-1211 AWSSDSRTGTSKGI
+1211 AWSSDTRTGTSKGI

-1232 VDELNGRATVIQ
+1232 VDELNGRATAIQ

-1264 LEYLSG
+1264 LEHLSG
-1270 IRDNTARLETIEKI
+1270 IRDNTARLEAIEKI

>member
-22 LRDITKSFDST
+22 LRDITKSFDTT

-44 DGLKGKV
+44 DGLKGKM

-61 SFIQKVYEMRS
+61 SFIQKVYETRS

-123 NRVEDV
+123 NKVEDV

-151 GLYNRANNIG
+151 GLYNRAKNLG
-161 TIDSQGLASWAA
+161 GIDSKTLSSWAA
-173 KGLVLNDVLKE
+173 KGLVLTDVLRD
-184 MGENVT
+184 MGEQVDD
-190 GTSISFEQLNKALD
+190 TSISFDQLNKALD

-213 HGLMDEMMPNL
+213 HGLMEEMMPNL

-244 AAQKPMHD
+244 MMQQPMHD
-252 AIDLAST
+252 AIDLASS
-259 LVSHYKDISAI
+259 LVGNYKEIAET
-270 VLSVAAG
+270 VAG
-277 YGTYRAAV
+277 LVVSYGAYRAALV
-285 LAVNTVERIHNALMT
+285 TLNALKASSIMITKGWT
-300 VKATKLAIAKAA
+300 VAEIAQFKAMGLVEKAQKA
-312 MTAAAAANVA
+312 LNATLLKNPYTLAAAGVAAVA
-322 LSKSELK
+322 
-329 AAMRTGVL
+329 
-337 KGAFDALN
+337 F
-345 STMLANP
+345 
-352 AVLVT
+352 
-357 AALAGL
+357 GL
-363 VYGIGKLI
+363 YKLI
-371 TSEKGAEKAQRLHAE
+371 TAEKAAKRAQRLHAE
-386 AMSEMDEK
+386 AMEEMSGRYD
-394 YKEASSSAKEYI
+394 EASDSAKKYI
-406 STIQDVEAQPGQR
+406 DIIQDSEAQAGQR
-419 TLAYEKLS
+419 ALAYSKL
-427 KLVPELTNLYSKEQ
+427 KELVPELTNLYSQEE
-441 LAVMSLADAY
+441 LAVISLTKAY
-451 NALQKAQD
+451 GELQKVQD

-484 DAAQKAGNQYMFLR
+484 DVAAKAGNQYMYLR
-498 AKEGKEQADEASKLA
+498 AKEGYDQADAASKLA
-513 FNAYIKK
+513 FDEYVKK

-526 AYTPDQN
+526 AYVPDQN
-533 AKDPTDAVNR
+533 AKGLDDSLVKRDKA
-543 NKKYWEDVKKEAQA
+543 YWEAVKKEAQA

-587 GYSVST
+587 EYSVPT
-593 GKSGE
+593 GKGSG
-598 SKDSSKALD
+598 SSGDSKALD
-607 TALASARKSAADAE
+607 TALATARKSAADAE

-632 LAALRLKHRNEI
+632 LAALRLKHRNEM
-644 EELERQNAELERLA
+644 EELERQKAELERLA

-669 FDKTISDTAKRQERE
+669 FDKTISDTAKRQARE
-684 YRAAFEKYALKE
+684 YRAAFEKYAVKE

-702 PSTSGNKGLAGFG
+702 PSTSGNKGLVGFG
-715 DLDETKRTLEEIA
+715 DLNETKRTLEEIA

-760 APGTQE
+760 ARGTQE
-766 YISLLERLRAQLD
+766 YIALLERLRAQLD
-779 TQIGNN
+779 TQIGNK

-799 PKAVEEYNTALDNN
+799 PKAVEKYNTALDGN
-813 DEGAASKAE
+813 DEGAAFEAE

-832 RDGMSQVS
+832 KDGMSQVS
-840 SAFSG
+840 SAFSE
-845 LGSAMEKFGG
+845 LGSSLEKFGG

-878 TSKNKGEIM
+878 TSKNKGEII

-892 SAVQYVAMIGDQ
+892 SAVQYVGMIGDQ
-904 LAENKRI
+904 IAENKRI
-911 EEEWNATIKETAHQL
+911 EEEWNATIKETAHEL
-926 DMLNLEKLDYKQE
+926 DMLNLEKLDYRQE

-952 DGAKQYGEAVGLVNS
+952 DGAKQYGEAVGLINS
-967 RLSELEDGQVQ
+967 KLGELAEGQVQ
-978 VGTKKVAS
+978 VGTKKVAN
-986 WKNVGQGAALGAGVG
+986 WKNVGKGVAAGAGVG
-1001 AAVGS
+1001 AAIGTAVGGW
-1006 VIPAIGTAIGTA
+1006 AAGLGTAIGTA
-1018 IGSVAG
+1018 IGSVVGGLG
-1024 ALGGL
+1024 AL

-1034 KVAVYENLLDHYG
+1034 KVAVYENLLDKYG

-1066 ADYNKLDDA
+1066 ADYKKLDDA
-1075 TKRIVDN
+1075 TKQIVDN
-1082 WDEIKQKAE
+1082 WDEIKKKAE
-1091 EAEQQMRDNFSD
+1091 EAEEQMRQNFSD
-1103 LAGDIGDRLSDAL
+1103 LAGDIGDQLSDAL
-1116 VDAFRSGDLYSA
+1116 VDAFRNGDLYSA
-1128 IDDFHGKMTSTIEDI
+1128 VDDFHGKMTSTIEDI
-1143 LEQLVFSSTFG
+1143 VSQLIFSAVFKDLFN
-1154 KMFDELEQ
+1154 ELEQ
-1162 RFNDSFGEGGDQD
+1162 RFNDSFKAGGDQS
-1175 ITDDLMWMEREYQ
+1175 ITDDLIWFDKIYKGNLDKYKE
-1188 NKLGQYNDAM
+1188 AM
-1198 NRVKESLERQGYD
+1198 DQAKAELEGQGYD
-1211 AWSSDSRTGTSKGI
+1211 AWSSDTSTGTSKGI

-1232 VDELNGRATVIQ
+1232 VDELNGRATAIQ

-1264 LEYLSG
+1264 LEHLSG

>member
-8 HVVIDGDSSELQKA
+8 HVIIDGDSSELQKA
-22 LRDITKSFDST
+22 LKDVTKSFDST

-61 SFIQKVYEMRS
+61 SFLQKVYETRS

-142 TKVPLMEMV
+142 TKVPLMDMV
-151 GLYNRANNIG
+151 ALYNRAKNLG
-161 TIDSQGLASWAA
+161 TVNSDGLASWASR
-173 KGLVLNDVLKE
+173 GLVLTDVLRS
-184 MGENVT
+184 MGEQVD
-190 GTSISFEQLNKALD
+190 GMSISFEQLNKALD

-213 HGLMDEMMPNL
+213 HGLMEEMMPNL

-244 AAQKPMHD
+244 AMQQPMHD
-252 AIDLAST
+252 AIDLASS
-259 LVSHYKDISAI
+259 LVGNYKEIAET
-270 VLSVAAG
+270 VAG
-277 YGTYRAAV
+277 LVVSYGAYRAALV
-285 LAVNTVERIHNALMT
+285 TLNALKASSIMITKGWT
-300 VKATKLAIAKAA
+300 VAEIAQFKAMGLVEKAQKSLNA
-312 MTAAAAANVA
+312 TLLKNPYTLAAAGVAAVA
-322 LSKSELK
+322 
-329 AAMRTGVL
+329 
-337 KGAFDALN
+337 F
-345 STMLANP
+345 
-352 AVLVT
+352 
-357 AALAGL
+357 GL
-363 VYGIGKLI
+363 YKLI
-371 TSEKGAEKAQRLHAE
+371 TAEKGAERAQRQHAE
-386 AMSEMDEK
+386 AMEEMSGRYE
-394 YKEASSSAKEYI
+394 EAANAAKNYI
-406 STIQDVEAQPGQR
+406 GIVQDAEAQSGQR
-419 TLAYEKLS
+419 ALAYSKLRE
-427 KLVPELTNLYSKEQ
+427 LVPELTNLYSQEE
-441 LAVMSLADAY
+441 LAVISLTKAY
-451 NALQKAQD
+451 GDLQKIQD
-459 TQKEAELK
+459 SQKEAELK

-479 YKEAM
+479 YKDAM
-484 DAAQKAGNQYMFLR
+484 DAAEKAGNQYMFLR
-498 AKEGKEQADEASKLA
+498 AKEGKEQAEAASKLA
-513 FNAYIKK
+513 FDAYVKK

-526 AYTPDQN
+526 AYVPDQS
-533 AKDPTDAVNR
+533 AKGIEDSQAKRDKA
-543 NKKYWEDVKKEAQA
+543 YWEAVKKEAQA

-569 KKAVELKKKIA
+569 KKAAELKKKIA
-580 EASKKIG
+580 DASKKIG
-587 GYSVST
+587 EYSVST
-593 GKSGE
+593 DKGGSAGG
-598 SKDSSKALD
+598 DSKALD
-607 TALASARKSAADAE
+607 TVLSSARKAAASAE

-644 EELERQNAELERLA
+644 EELKRQKAELERLA

-669 FDKTISDTAKRQERE
+669 FDKTISDTAKRQARE
-684 YRAAFEKYALKE
+684 YRAAFEKYAIKE
-696 LPKMDN
+696 LPKLDN
-702 PSTSGNKGLAGFG
+702 PATSGNKGLAGFG
-715 DLDETKRTLEEIA
+715 DLTETKKTLEEIA

-740 LSQNQLKEAIRL
+740 LSQDQLREAIRL

-779 TQIGNN
+779 TQISNR
-785 GWGFSKIIDAFKNL
+785 GWGFSKIIDAFRNL
-799 PKAVEEYNTALDNN
+799 PKAVSEYNTALDNN

-832 RDGMSQVS
+832 KDGMSQVS

-845 LGSAMEKFGG
+845 LGSSLEKFGG
-855 KIGEIGGLLS
+855 KIGEVGGLLS

-878 TSKNKGEIM
+878 TSKNKGEII

-892 SAVQYVAMIGDQ
+892 SAVQYVGMIGDQ
-904 LAENKRI
+904 IAENKRI
-911 EEEWNATIKETAHQL
+911 EEEWNATIRETAHEL

-952 DGAKQYGEAVGLVNS
+952 DGARQYGEAVGLINS
-967 RLSELEDGQVQ
+967 KLGELAEGQVQ
-978 VGTKKVAS
+978 VGTNKVAN

-1001 AAVGS
+1001 AAAGS
-1006 VIPAIGTAIGTA
+1006 VIPAIGTAIGAA
-1018 IGSVAG
+1018 IGTVAG

-1034 KVAVYENLLDHYG
+1034 KVAVYENLLDKYG

-1066 ADYNKLDDA
+1066 ADYKKLDDA
-1075 TKRIVDN
+1075 TKQIVDN
-1082 WDEIKQKAE
+1082 WDEIKKKAE
-1091 EAEQQMRDNFSD
+1091 EAEEQMRQNFSD
-1103 LAGDIGDRLSDAL
+1103 LAGDIGDQLSDAL
-1116 VDAFRSGDLYSA
+1116 VDAFRNGDLYSA
-1128 IDDFHGKMTSTIEDI
+1128 VDDFHGKMTSTIEDI
-1143 LEQLVFSSTFG
+1143 VSQLVFSAVF
-1154 KMFDELEQ
+1154 KDLFNELEK
-1162 RFNDSFGEGGDQD
+1162 RFNDSFKAGGDQS
-1175 ITDDLMWMEREYQ
+1175 ITDDLIWFDKIYKGNLDKYKE
-1188 NKLGQYNDAM
+1188 AM
-1198 NRVKESLERQGYD
+1198 DQAKAELEGQGYD
-1211 AWSSDSRTGTSKGI
+1211 AWSSDTRTGTSKGI

-1232 VDELNGRATVIQ
+1232 VDELNGRATAIQ
-1244 GYTYNIQENTAALVR
+1244 GYTYNIQENTSALVR

-1264 LEYLSG
+1264 LEHLSG
-1270 IRDNTARLETIEKI
+1270 IRDNTARLEAIEKI